1 MVVDGEVFFCACFIC
16 TPNKSYAREL
26 YLSSITNLCL
36 FTNVS
41 AQADLISTFSVHH
54 PTKDLRTKARP
65 VKAGSH
71 CQLNNLNAEK
81 FQSSSDLTPKQ
92 HVV

>member
-1 MVVDGEVFFCACFIC
+1 MVVDGECFFCAYFIC

-36 FTNVS
+36 FMDVS

-54 PTKDLRTKARP
+54 PTKDLRAKA
-65 VKAGSH
+65 KAGSH
-71 CQLNNLNAEK
+71 CQISNLNAEK
-81 FQSSSDLTPKQ
+81 FRPSSDLNPKQ